1 MKTRLDEQTIALR
14 VAREFEDGMVINLG
28 YGMPGLCANLIPE
41 DQESLFSQRKRS
53 VGIRRPGR

>member
-28 YGMPGLCANLIPE
+28 YGMPGLCASFIPE
-41 DQESLFSQRKRS
+41 
-53 VGIRRPGR
+53 GRTIHFHSENGVLG